1 MSTRLGV
8 IRRHITIGHDPY
20 LPTEAEGDTQER
32 SPGLMSCPWS
42 ACLSGTLLKFFSGT
56 IHRYSRTVAKQAAT
70 GGSERGHSP
79 SGSSSPRTRTQNV
92 PRALMI

>member
-1 MSTRLGV
+1 MGTRLRG
-8 IRRHITIGHDPY
+8 IRRHITIDHDPY
-20 LPTEAEGDTQER
+20 LPTEAEGASQER
-32 SPGLMSCPWS
+32 SSGLMSCPWS
-42 ACLSGTLLKFFSGT
+42 ACLSGTLLKFFAGT
-56 IHRYSRTVAKQAAT
+56 LHKYSRTVAKQAAT